1 MAPGPGLVLHYFPN
15 PVTALNCSK
24 APMFEL
30 FLLWVAFLDAIFFG
44 KNAHQEKKYDWV
56 AN

>member
-1 MAPGPGLVLHYFPN
+1 
-15 PVTALNCSK
+15 
-24 APMFEL
+24 MFEL